1 MKILNISNLSKV
13 YNNKKQ
19 ALSNINLSI
28 DKGEFVAL
36 LGHNGA
42 GKSTLINVLAT
53 SVVKSTGSVE
63 VNGFDIDKNRN
74 DFKKSIGIVPQE
86 VNFNPLF
93 TPMEILG
100 FQQGMYGLAYN
111 KEKIEELLVN
121 MDLMDKA
128 HTPSRQL
135 SGGMR
140 RRLLIAKAL
149 VHDPEVVILDEPTA
163 GVDVEL
169 RQQLWGYLKKLNNLN
184 KTIILT
190 THYLEE
196 AEYLCNRVVII
207 DSGKLVIDQPKA
219 QLIKSIGSKQLVIF
233 LKNSQDIV
241 LFKNKYIDT
250 IVDGNTIKIPYKEV
264 EEVCEAIQYASSG
277 KIEVLDIQIHSPKL
291 EDIFL
296 KSKSV

>member
-1 MKILNISNLSKV
+1 MKILNISNLSKI

-19 ALSNINLSI
+19 ALSNIDLSI
-28 DKGEFVAL
+28 YKGEFVAL

-53 SVVKSTGSVE
+53 SVIKSSGSVE
-63 VNGFDIDKNRN
+63 VNGFDIDKDRN
-74 DFKKSIGIVPQE
+74 DFKKSIGIIPQE

-100 FQQGMYGLAYN
+100 FQQGMYGLPYN
-111 KEKIEELLVN
+111 KKQIEDLLIN
-121 MDLMDKA
+121 MDLIEKA
-128 HTPSRQL
+128 NTPSRQL
-135 SGGMR
+135 SGGMK

-149 VHDPEVVILDEPTA
+149 VHDPEVIILDEPTA

-169 RQQLWGYLKKLNNLN
+169 RQQLWEYLKKLNNLN

-207 DSGKLVIDQPKA
+207 DSGKLIIDQPKD
-219 QLIKSIGSKQLVIF
+219 QLIKSIGSKQLVVF
-233 LKNSQDIV
+233 LKNSADLI
-241 LFKNKYIDT
+241 LFKNKYASCIIDN
-250 IVDGNTIKIPYKEV
+250 NTVKIPYKEV
-264 EEVCEAIQYASSG
+264 EELFEAINYVSTNN
-277 KIEVLDIQIHSPKL
+277 IDTLDIQIHSPKL

-296 KSKSV
+296 KSKSI